1 MSATALLLS
10 NCSAWLQSAAG
21 LNMHFTSGVVWKNMH
36 ATPDKLQAGLASFV
50 RHICVSMVVVVTTSC
65 AKAGADVILSQA
77 DSAKLTADL
86 GNCQIVKQPTD
97 AAFFATKKHCCT
109 PQMPKMLMQA
119 AQQLSTA
126 QHSSLT
132 KSWKDLVLAQ
142 DGYDFRTQPEIQQQE
157 SG

>member
-1 MSATALLLS
+1 ML
-10 NCSAWLQSAAG
+10 
-21 LNMHFTSGVVWKNMH
+21 
-36 ATPDKLQAGLASFV
+36 
-50 RHICVSMVVVVTTSC
+50 MVVVVTTCC
-65 AKAGADVILSQA
+65 AQRQVKNIILSLD
-77 DSAKLTADL
+77 DSAKLTAGL